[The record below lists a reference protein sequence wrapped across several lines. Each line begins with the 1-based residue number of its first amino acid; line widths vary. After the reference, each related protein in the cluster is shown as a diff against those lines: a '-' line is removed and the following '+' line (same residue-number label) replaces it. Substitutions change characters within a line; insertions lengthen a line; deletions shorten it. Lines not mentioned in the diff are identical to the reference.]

1 MFKNVFIMKY
11 NKIVYI
17 LCLERELHQYKKY
30 ILNYHFELFIN
41 KQLDYKTFYNV
52 YNKIYF
58 DKLKY
63 LINYSS

>member
-1 MFKNVFIMKY
+1 MFKYVFIMKY
-11 NKIVYI
+11 NKNNYI
-17 LCLERELHQYKKY
+17 LCLERDLYEYKKN